1 MEGEEFDEMRL
12 NKLGGGRGSHG
23 KHRLKAKE
31 ITTASE
37 KGGWDACKVL
47 VQKEE
52 MPHLLLVLGKKQNG
66 AFPRTAPY
74 PLEYLWLPV
83 GQESGST
90 SYKNVL
96 KPFCGAL
103 ALLRVV
109 PECEVL

>member
-1 MEGEEFDEMRL
+1 MQSVSAEGGNATLIAGPGEETE
-12 NKLGGGRGSHG
+12 
-23 KHRLKAKE
+23 
-31 ITTASE
+31 
-37 KGGWDACKVL
+37 
-47 VQKEE
+47 
-52 MPHLLLVLGKKQNG
+52 NG